1 MHDPNCGAICSA
13 VMETLA
19 TFVELI
25 EAEAAWR
32 DPAAFRWRAEAAD
45 RLELLML
52 GVPDEALVD
61 RAVALVEAME
71 AIDASGFAAM
81 RDAIRRGEGRQAF
94 APWLDVGHPTGQHYD
109 VLDHVLAGVLAL
121 DEPDVEHPAPPP
133 GMVFYQPS
141 PARHIV
147 DGVTRARIGPD
158 DVVLDLGAGLGHVP
172 MLVNVLT
179 GARTLGIEREA
190 AYVACA
196 GEAAARLG
204 LRDVSMAVGDARDA
218 DLSHANVLY
227 LFTPFTGAILR
238 EVVANI
244 EREAHRRSLRIVT
257 LGPCSRTFARMPWLR
272 SDDPNPSADD
282 RIVVFRAGLPRG

>member
-1 MHDPNCGAICSA
+1 
-13 VMETLA
+13 METLA

-52 GVPDEALVD
+52 GARDAAVVA
-61 RAVALVEAME
+61 RAVALVDAMQ
-71 AIDASGFAAM
+71 AVDASGFDTM

-94 APWLDVGHPTGQHYD
+94 APWLDVGFPSGQHYD
-109 VLDHVLAGVLAL
+109 VFDHVLAGVLAL
-121 DEPDVEHPAPPP
+121 EEPDAPHAALPF

-147 DGVTRARIGPD
+147 DGATRARIGPD

-179 GARTLGIEREA
+179 GARTMGIEREA
-190 AYVACA
+190 AYVESARA
-196 GEAAARLG
+196 AAARLG

-218 DLSHANVLY
+218 DLSHANVFY
-227 LFTPFTGAILR
+227 LFTPFTGPILR
-238 EVVANI
+238 DVVANI
-244 EREAHRRSLRIVT
+244 EREARRRDIRVVT
-257 LGPCSRTFARMPWLR
+257 LGPCTRTFARMPWLR
-272 SDDPNPSADD
+272 SGDADPSADD
-282 RIVVFRAGLPRG
+282 RIVVFHARLAGG